1 MNLEREG
8 EWDKD
13 WMVFCY
19 FFSFS
24 FISFH
29 QTSICISLYVYI
41 YMHMSM
47 YEYLYFDYIVFHVYI
62 ENEKK
67 CSHKKRNIRKISEL
81 HRITA

>member
-19 FFSFS
+19 FFLFH
-24 FISFH
+24 SFH
-29 QTSICISLYVYI
+29 FIKQVFAYLYMYI

>member
-19 FFSFS
+19 FFPFS

-41 YMHMSM
+41 YA
-47 YEYLYFDYIVFHVYI
+47 YEHV
-62 ENEKK
+62 
-67 CSHKKRNIRKISEL
+67 
-81 HRITA
+81 